1 MLDCAPHKSFEIQP
15 MIRST
20 TPHPLPAL
28 RLLTALLLACLLL
41 SHARANAAER
51 PNIVYIMAD
60 DLGWRDPG
68 FRGGAAQ
75 TPHLDKI
82 AAAGTALGH
91 FYVQPYSTQ
100 TRAALLTGRYPMRY
114 GLQTQSI
121 LPSSQFGLAPEERT
135 LAQALTE
142 AGYRTAFIGKWQLGH
157 SKPEYW
163 PTKRGFDYF
172 YGSLAGDIDYTLKK
186 AAKSDWRR
194 MEQPLKEDGY
204 VTTLLGKDASAWIEK
219 QDAGTPFFL
228 LLAFAAPRGNASA
241 PKAYLDKYASE
252 SDEARRNYLGAIS
265 ALDDAVGN
273 VVAGLQ
279 KKQLLEKTLIIFHS
293 DNGGA
298 VPTKFATG
306 DGDVKKLVAN
316 NDVLRDGM
324 GSLYEGGVRGF
335 ALVHWPNVVP
345 EKVVSSDLLHVTDM
359 YPTLI
364 GLAGGKL
371 EQAKPLDGV
380 NIWPVLADKQLSP
393 RKEVLI
399 NVEDLRGAIRVGE
412 WKLIVHAALPSRVE
426 LFQLSS
432 DPEEAENRAE
442 RDPERVQEMLAALNK
457 YAYDMAPSKY
467 LEEMSK
473 PHAGEIPIYWGY
485 NPSRR

>member
-1 MLDCAPHKSFEIQP
+1 MFCGTAGAGQPPH
-15 MIRST
+15 
-20 TPHPLPAL
+20 
-28 RLLTALLLACLLL
+28 
-41 SHARANAAER
+41 
-51 PNIVYIMAD
+51 IVYILAD
-60 DLGWRDPG
+60 DLGAKDPA
-68 FRGGAAQ
+68 FRGGQAL
-75 TPHLDKI
+75 TPNLDKL
-82 AAAGTALGH
+82 AAGATSLNQ

-121 LPSSQFGLAPEERT
+121 LPSSQYGLPPEERT
-135 LAQALTE
+135 LGQALKE

-172 YGSLAGDIDYTLKK
+172 YGSLSGGIDYALKK
-186 AAKSDWRR
+186 NAKADWRR
-194 MEQPLKEDGY
+194 MEQLIREEGY
-204 VTTLLGKDASAWIEK
+204 ITTLLGNDAAAWIEK
-219 QDAGTPFFL
+219 QDPSKPFFL
-228 LLAFAAPRGNASA
+228 MLAFAAPQGNASA
-241 PKAYLDKYASE
+241 PKAYLDRYPAEK
-252 SDEARRNYLGAIS
+252 DEARRNYLAAVS

-273 VVAGLQ
+273 VLTS
-279 KKQLLEKTLIIFHS
+279 LEKKHSLENTLIVFHS

-306 DGDVKKLVAN
+306 DGDVKKPAAD

-324 GSLYEGGVRGF
+324 GSLYEGGVRTF
-335 ALVHWPNVVP
+335 ALLRWPSKFG
-345 EKVVSSDLLHVTDM
+345 EKEASSDLVHVCDLF
-359 YPTLI
+359 PTLVS
-364 GLAGGKL
+364 LAGGKI
-371 EQAKPLDGV
+371 EQTRPLDGV
-380 NIWPVLADKQLSP
+380 NIWPLLAERQLSP

-442 RDPERVQEMLAALNK
+442 QNTDRVKELLAALNK

-467 LEEMSK
+467 LEELYK
-473 PHAGEIPIYWGY
+473 PHTQELPVYWGY
-485 NPSRR
+485 NPSRRQ